1 MKILFEDIRVTST
14 ADAFKTE
21 SNLLPMRKV
30 VNKPTLFLGVRNA
43 AKDDG
48 VEKKFNTFNARILG
62 LVKTEKY

>member
-30 VNKPTLFLGVRNA
+30 VNKPTLFLGVKNGG
-43 AKDDG
+43 KDDG
-48 VEKKFNTFNARILG
+48 EGEKI
-62 LVKTEKY
+62 EHI